1 MGPLDDELT
10 DLYRLM
16 DQQVSNY
23 HLLIEELKKEGEY
36 LRQGSIDSLMKVLKN
51 IDSFT
56 QAIARLHTS
65 VQESVEKLLEGLGK
79 DKVEKRVSLL
89 TCLPSRDRA
98 RMKSYR
104 NELGQLQEWVR
115 MINEKNKV
123 FIQEHLAFLGD
134 LTTRLFRPDVES
146 PGYLPDGGPTSSPP
160 LSYSLNRE
168 V

>member
-56 QAIARLHTS
+56 QAIARL
-65 VQESVEKLLEGLGK
+65 
-79 DKVEKRVSLL
+79 
-89 TCLPSRDRA
+89 
-98 RMKSYR
+98 
-104 NELGQLQEWVR
+104 
-115 MINEKNKV
+115 
-123 FIQEHLAFLGD
+123 
-134 LTTRLFRPDVES
+134 
-146 PGYLPDGGPTSSPP
+146 
-160 LSYSLNRE
+160 
-168 V
+168 